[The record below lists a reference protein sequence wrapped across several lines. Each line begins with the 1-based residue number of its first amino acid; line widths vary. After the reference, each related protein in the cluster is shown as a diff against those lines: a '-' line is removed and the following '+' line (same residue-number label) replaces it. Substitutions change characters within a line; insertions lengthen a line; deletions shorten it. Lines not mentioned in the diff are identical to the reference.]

1 MPPLQAMQPGSEE
14 YSINTSATG
23 AGSGHEDVETTQS
36 IMASNTNFDQNVPG
50 TIAPRAYIPQGTVP
64 GTSMADFRHS
74 VDAGRIHVEGSTPMA
89 NDELV
94 PSDLQD
100 HQMQLRPRLKPLS
113 NDNAQ
118 LTIDS
123 RKRGLG
129 QQPRAFKH
137 VRSEAV
143 DQKDLSMLLK
153 EITTI
158 PQDIIQ
164 PQDVLA

>member
-1 MPPLQAMQPGSEE
+1 
-14 YSINTSATG
+14 
-23 AGSGHEDVETTQS
+23 
-36 IMASNTNFDQNVPG
+36 MAE
-50 TIAPRAYIPQGTVP
+50 I
-64 GTSMADFRHS
+64 RHS
-74 VDAGRIHVEGSTPMA
+74 EDAGYIRTKASTPTA
-89 NDELV
+89 NDGQV
-94 PSDLQD
+94 SSDLQD
-100 HQMQLRPRLKPLS
+100 YQMQLRPRLKPLS